1 MNHDAEVQ
9 RLRGLLG
16 ESLRLLE
23 FDFECC
29 DFGPAYAKA
38 CSDLNKLKKEIR
50 KELRKQKQQQLEH

>member
-1 MNHDAEVQ
+1 MNHEAEIQ
-9 RLRGLLG
+9 RLRGLLA

-29 DFGPAYAKA
+29 DFGPAHAKA

-50 KELRKQKQQQLEH
+50 KEIRKQNTRQLEH